1 MGNLGGG
8 FLMLGLLAWMVF
20 RHDKPRS
27 DAAPIVR
34 QCTIAALLLLGM
46 QIGLG
51 GLTSANFAASA
62 CQTVPDCHGTWLPGS
77 TLWTAFDLSREHRVS
92 PAGQVIGGAERA
104 DIQKLHRLVAVLTL
118 LSTLAAG
125 VLALRN
131 RLGITGALV
140 VAIVVAEFAVG
151 IAAIVTDLPIAIAVA
166 HNWLAAILL
175 LVLLRLLALCN
186 NRQARL

>member
-1 MGNLGGG
+1 
-8 FLMLGLLAWMVF
+8 
-20 RHDKPRS
+20 
-27 DAAPIVR
+27 
-34 QCTIAALLLLGM
+34 
-46 QIGLG
+46 
-51 GLTSANFAASA
+51 
-62 CQTVPDCHGTWLPGS
+62 
-77 TLWTAFDLSREHRVS
+77 VS